1 MLNEKKF
8 NNILTLGMLIMIK
21 NIFRII
27 SFSLFIFFFQ
37 TSLPV
42 FAEDEMFDANYG
54 QFKNDDYYYDLDIV
68 MQSEVDDSDEDKGFF
83 ASIKDTFDLSNIS
96 DGVMESIYY
105 VFFMIIEFFFSFNL
119 FMTNLMISILDFAYD
134 TNIVNSL
141 IDAMSGTVIGISGL
155 GDGSIT
161 VGGLFGSFS
170 GFIAI
175 VVALYALYQF
185 VIKRA
190 TIGAFGSLL
199 KSIIV
204 FTLALAFFANYTTF
218 LKGAHTIS
226 NEFSALILSGTTGDV
241 IIDEA
246 SGVVQSNTVQNQMY
260 DNLFTTFVHKPYLL
274 LQYGKTEG
282 IDENRVKKILEL
294 DPSKEAKARKDI
306 AIEEVKSDNEIMHVA
321 SIWKRYNYTGIM
333 VIGNAVASIPVYLL
347 SLSLLLFQVW
357 FLIMAMVAPFAFL
370 WAALPGQFGVLKRY
384 LFELSLPLVLKSVVS
399 IGALLIFGL
408 TEVIYSLSA
417 IAGGGSKGL
426 VLAIV
431 LQTILMMAMFLLR
444 KRIGGI
450 FTKGSEQLA
459 AMREQMHASLV
470 DPAKKGF
477 QNTATAAV
485 GATVAVATGGAL
497 APAMMAANATKEA
510 TKAMTGDS
518 SVGDATKSIATT
530 AVGYKMLSDKMS
542 KANLDKQSL
551 ESVNTFTEQEQLDS
565 LQSDTIKSELK
576 NHQLKD
582 VSIDELNDAK
592 IAYLEAH
599 ENNDTH
605 GQSMSEYMARHI
617 AKKRNAEAT
626 NHLAE
631 QQDKAMM
638 MSSLASKV
646 EDSRKKQLVVSE
658 LGRVGANEFYDTL
671 GSKINDISFNEMEEY
686 VQEHKLYAEESMQS
700 GTIPQ
705 PFANYVKGRVEYK
718 ELSTNLTNNLS
729 SNSEAM
735 QKMHLQV
742 RTIEKINQ
750 MSEQSASINEARGV
764 VEVKV
769 TEERIQ
775 QIHQQYNNYLES
787 YPTSRTGRLNS
798 EPLSRDDYMLQK
810 VKELVDDPKVEM
822 QELSNQ

>member
-1 MLNEKKF
+1 MNG
-8 NNILTLGMLIMIK
+8 NLIMIK
-21 NIFRII
+21 NFFRIL
-27 SFSLFIFFFQ
+27 SFSLFIFFYQ
-37 TSLPV
+37 NGLTV

-54 QFKNDDYYYDLDIV
+54 QYKDEEYYYDLDLV
-68 MQSEVDDSDEDKGFF
+68 TQKEVDELENEQGFF
-83 ASIKDTFDLSNIS
+83 ASIADAFDLSNIS
-96 DGVMESIYY
+96 EGVMEAIYY

-155 GDGSIT
+155 GDGSLT

-170 GFIAI
+170 SFIAI
-175 VVALYALYQF
+175 IVALYALYQF

-190 TIGAFGSLL
+190 AIGAFGSLL
-199 KSIIV
+199 KSVIV

-241 IIDEA
+241 VIDEA
-246 SGVVQSNTVQNQMY
+246 TGSVKSNTVQNQMY
-260 DNLFTTFVHKPYLL
+260 DNLFMTFVHKPYLL

-282 IDENRVKKILEL
+282 IPEADVKNLL
-294 DPSKEAKARKDI
+294 ALNPNTQADDRKNE
-306 AIEEVKSDNEIMHVA
+306 AIEQVAEGNEIMHVS

-408 TEVIYSLSA
+408 TEIIYSLSA

-459 AMREQMHASLV
+459 AMREQMQASLV

-485 GATVAVATGGAL
+485 GATVAVASGGAL
-497 APAMMAANATKEA
+497 APTMMAANATKEA
-510 TKAMTGDS
+510 TKAMTGDT
-518 SVGDATKSIATT
+518 SVGDATKRVATT
-530 AVGYKMLSDKMS
+530 AFGYKMLSDKMA
-542 KANLDKQSL
+542 KTKLDTPSI
-551 ESVNTFTEQEQLDS
+551 ESVNAFSENEQLDNS
-565 LQSDTIKSELK
+565 QADALKNELK
-576 NHQLKD
+576 NHRLSA
-582 VSIDELNDAK
+582 VSVKELNDAK
-592 IAYLEAH
+592 LNYLEAYK
-599 ENNDTH
+599 NNNTN
-605 GQSMSEYMARHI
+605 GQTMSEYMARHI
-617 AKKRNAEAT
+617 AKQRNTET
-626 NHLAE
+626 TQHLA
-631 QQDKAMM
+631 QQQERAAAL
-638 MSSLASKV
+638 SSLASKV

-658 LGRVGANEFYDTL
+658 LGKPGANEFYDTL
-671 GSKINDISFNEMEEY
+671 GTKINDISFSEMENY
-686 VQEHKLYAEESMQS
+686 IQEHKVYAEESMQS
-700 GTIPQ
+700 GIVPQ
-705 PFANYVKGRVEYK
+705 PFVNYVKGRVEYK
-718 ELSTNLTNNLS
+718 ELSTNL
-729 SNSEAM
+729 SNSLTSNTEAM

-750 MSEQSASINEARGV
+750 ISEQSASINEARGV

-775 QIHQQYNNYLES
+775 QIHQQYDNYLES

-810 VKELVDDPKVEM
+810 VKELVDDPKVEV
-822 QELSNQ
+822 QELSNKN

>member
-1 MLNEKKF
+1 
-8 NNILTLGMLIMIK
+8 MIK

-27 SFSLFIFFFQ
+27 SFSLFIFSFQ

-190 TIGAFGSLL
+190 AIGAFGSLL

-530 AVGYKMLSDKMS
+530 ALGYKMLSDKMS

-565 LQSDTIKSELK
+565 LQSDTIKNELK

-582 VSIDELNDAK
+582 VSIEELNDAK

-617 AKKRNAEAT
+617 AKKRNAEVT

-631 QQDKAMM
+631 QQDKVMM
-638 MSSLASKV
+638 MSSLASKA

-671 GSKINDISFNEMEEY
+671 GPKVNDISFNEMEDY

-718 ELSTNLTNNLS
+718 ELSTNLTDNLS

-750 MSEQSASINEARGV
+750 MSEQSSSINEARGV

-810 VKELVDDPKVEM
+810 VKELVDNPKVEM

>member
-1 MLNEKKF
+1 MNG
-8 NNILTLGMLIMIK
+8 NLIMIK
-21 NIFRII
+21 NIFRIL
-27 SFSLFIFFFQ
+27 SFSLFIFFYQ
-37 TSLPV
+37 NGLTV

-54 QFKNDDYYYDLDIV
+54 QYKDEEYYYDLDLV
-68 MQSEVDDSDEDKGFF
+68 TQKEVDELENEQGFF
-83 ASIKDTFDLSNIS
+83 ASIADAFDLSNIS
-96 DGVMESIYY
+96 EGVMEAIYY

-155 GDGSIT
+155 GDGSLT

-170 GFIAI
+170 SFIAI
-175 VVALYALYQF
+175 IVALYALYQF

-190 TIGAFGSLL
+190 AIGAFGSLL
-199 KSIIV
+199 KSVIV

-241 IIDEA
+241 VIDEA
-246 SGVVQSNTVQNQMY
+246 TGSVKSNTVQNQMY
-260 DNLFTTFVHKPYLL
+260 DNLFMTFVHKPYLL

-282 IDENRVKKILEL
+282 IPEADVKNLL
-294 DPSKEAKARKDI
+294 ALNPNTQADDRKNE
-306 AIEEVKSDNEIMHVA
+306 AIEQVAEGNEIMHVS

-408 TEVIYSLSA
+408 TEIIYSLSA

-459 AMREQMHASLV
+459 AMREQMQASLV

-485 GATVAVATGGAL
+485 GATVAVASGGAL
-497 APAMMAANATKEA
+497 APTMMAANATKEA

-518 SVGDATKSIATT
+518 SVGDATKRVATT
-530 AVGYKMLSDKMS
+530 AFGYKMLSDKMA
-542 KANLDKQSL
+542 KTKLDTPSI
-551 ESVNTFTEQEQLDS
+551 ESVNAFSENEQLDNS
-565 LQSDTIKSELK
+565 QADALKNELK
-576 NHQLKD
+576 NHRLSA
-582 VSIDELNDAK
+582 VSVEELNDAK
-592 IAYLEAH
+592 LNYLEAYK
-599 ENNDTH
+599 NNDTQ
-605 GQSMSEYMARHI
+605 GQTMSEYMARHI
-617 AKKRNAEAT
+617 AKQRNTEAT
-626 NHLAE
+626 QHLA
-631 QQDKAMM
+631 QQQERAAAL
-638 MSSLASKV
+638 SSLASKV

-658 LGRVGANEFYDTL
+658 LGKPGANEFYDTL
-671 GSKINDISFNEMEEY
+671 GPKINDISFSEMENY
-686 VQEHKLYAEESMQS
+686 IQEHKVYAEESMQS
-700 GTIPQ
+700 GIVPQ
-705 PFANYVKGRVEYK
+705 PFVNYVKGRVEYK
-718 ELSTNLTNNLS
+718 ELSTNL
-729 SNSEAM
+729 SNSLTSNTEAM

-750 MSEQSASINEARGV
+750 ISEQSASINEARGV

-775 QIHQQYNNYLES
+775 QIHQQYDNYLES

-810 VKELVDDPKVEM
+810 VKELVDDPKVEV
-822 QELSNQ
+822 QELSNKN

>member
-1 MLNEKKF
+1 
-8 NNILTLGMLIMIK
+8 MIK

-27 SFSLFIFFFQ
+27 SFSLFLFIFQGEFIV
-37 TSLPV
+37 S
-42 FAEDEMFDANYG
+42 AEDEMFDANYG
-54 QFKNDDYYYDLDIV
+54 QFKNEEYYYDLDLV
-68 MQSEVDDSDEDKGFF
+68 TQSEVEEAEEEGGFF
-83 ASIKDTFDLSNIS
+83 ASIADTFDLSNIS
-96 DGVMESIYY
+96 EGVMEAIYY
-105 VFFMIIEFFFSFNL
+105 VFFMIVEFFFSFNL

-170 GFIAI
+170 SFIAI

-190 TIGAFGSLL
+190 AIGAFSSLL

-204 FTLALAFFANYTTF
+204 FTLALAFFTNYTTF

-241 IIDEA
+241 VIDEA
-246 SGVVQSNTVQNQMY
+246 TGVVQSNTVQNQMY

-282 IDENRVKKILEL
+282 IEENRIKELLEL
-294 DPSKEAKARKDI
+294 NPNTEADARKKL
-306 AIEEVKSDNEIMHVA
+306 AIKEVAGENEIMHVS

-357 FLIMAMVAPFAFL
+357 FLIIAMVAPFAFL

-459 AMREQMHASLV
+459 AMREQMQASVV
-470 DPAKKGF
+470 DPVKKGF
-477 QNTATAAV
+477 QNTATTAV
-485 GATVAVATGGAL
+485 GATVAVASGGAL
-497 APAMMAANATKEA
+497 APAMMAANAAKEA
-510 TKAMTGDS
+510 TKAMTGDTS
-518 SVGDATKSIATT
+518 FGDATKSIATT
-530 AVGYKMLSDKMS
+530 ALGYKMLSDKMA
-542 KANLDKQSL
+542 KIKLDTSSV
-551 ESVNTFTEQEQLDS
+551 ESVNAFSENEQLDDS
-565 LQSDTIKSELK
+565 QVAALK
-576 NHQLKD
+576 NNLKNQQLSD
-582 VSIDELNDAK
+582 VSVEELNEAK
-592 IAYLEAH
+592 LAYLEAH
-599 ENNDTH
+599 EMNDSN

-617 AKKRNAEAT
+617 VKKRNAAT
-626 NHLAE
+626 TQHLVDRQE
-631 QQDKAMM
+631 KATVL
-638 MSSLASKV
+638 SSLASKV

-658 LGRVGANEFYDTL
+658 LGKVGANEFYNTL
-671 GSKINDISFNEMEEY
+671 GSRVNDISFNEMEDY
-686 VQEHKLYAEESMQS
+686 VHEHKLYAEESMQS
-700 GTIPQ
+700 GIVPQ
-705 PFANYVKGRVEYK
+705 PFADYVKGRVEYK
-718 ELSTNLTNNLS
+718 ELSTNLHDSLS
-729 SNSEAM
+729 SNNEAM
-735 QKMHLQV
+735 QKIHLQV

-750 MSEQSASINEARGV
+750 ISEESASINEVRGV

-810 VKELVDDPKVEM
+810 VKELVNDPKVEM
-822 QELSNQ
+822 QELSNHQGSSLS

>member
-1 MLNEKKF
+1 
-8 NNILTLGMLIMIK
+8 
-21 NIFRII
+21 
-27 SFSLFIFFFQ
+27 
-37 TSLPV
+37 
-42 FAEDEMFDANYG
+42 MFDANYG
-54 QFKNDDYYYDLDIV
+54 QYKNDDYYYDLDIV
-68 MQSEVDDSDEDKGFF
+68 MQSEVDDSNEDKGFF

-190 TIGAFGSLL
+190 AIGAFGSLL

-282 IDENRVKKILEL
+282 IDENRVKKLLEL

-497 APAMMAANATKEA
+497 APAMMAANATKET

-530 AVGYKMLSDKMS
+530 ALGYKMLSDKMS

-631 QQDKAMM
+631 QQDKAML

-671 GSKINDISFNEMEEY
+671 GPKINDISFNEMEDY
-686 VQEHKLYAEESMQS
+686 VHEHKLYAEESMQS
-700 GTIPQ
+700 GTVPQ

-718 ELSTNLTNNLS
+718 ELSTNLNNSLS

-750 MSEQSASINEARGV
+750 MSEQSSSINEARGV

>member
-1 MLNEKKF
+1 
-8 NNILTLGMLIMIK
+8 MIK

>member
-1 MLNEKKF
+1 
-8 NNILTLGMLIMIK
+8 
-21 NIFRII
+21 
-27 SFSLFIFFFQ
+27 
-37 TSLPV
+37 
-42 FAEDEMFDANYG
+42 
-54 QFKNDDYYYDLDIV
+54 
-68 MQSEVDDSDEDKGFF
+68 
-83 ASIKDTFDLSNIS
+83 
-96 DGVMESIYY
+96 
-105 VFFMIIEFFFSFNL
+105 
-119 FMTNLMISILDFAYD
+119 
-134 TNIVNSL
+134 
-141 IDAMSGTVIGISGL
+141 
-155 GDGSIT
+155 
-161 VGGLFGSFS
+161 
-170 GFIAI
+170 
-175 VVALYALYQF
+175 
-185 VIKRA
+185 
-190 TIGAFGSLL
+190 
-199 KSIIV
+199 
-204 FTLALAFFANYTTF
+204 
-218 LKGAHTIS
+218 
-226 NEFSALILSGTTGDV
+226 
-241 IIDEA
+241 
-246 SGVVQSNTVQNQMY
+246 
-260 DNLFTTFVHKPYLL
+260 
-274 LQYGKTEG
+274 
-282 IDENRVKKILEL
+282 
-294 DPSKEAKARKDI
+294 
-306 AIEEVKSDNEIMHVA
+306 
-321 SIWKRYNYTGIM
+321 
-333 VIGNAVASIPVYLL
+333 
-347 SLSLLLFQVW
+347 
-357 FLIMAMVAPFAFL
+357 
-370 WAALPGQFGVLKRY
+370 
-384 LFELSLPLVLKSVVS
+384 
-399 IGALLIFGL
+399 
-408 TEVIYSLSA
+408 
-417 IAGGGSKGL
+417 
-426 VLAIV
+426 
-431 LQTILMMAMFLLR
+431 
-444 KRIGGI
+444 
-450 FTKGSEQLA
+450 
-459 AMREQMHASLV
+459 MREQMHASLV

-671 GSKINDISFNEMEEY
+671 GSRFNDISFNEMEDY
-686 VQEHKLYAEESMQS
+686 VHEHKLYAEESMQS

-718 ELSTNLTNNLS
+718 KLSTNLTNNLS
-729 SNSEAM
+729 TNSEAM

-764 VEVKV
+764 VEVKM

>member
-1 MLNEKKF
+1 MNG
-8 NNILTLGMLIMIK
+8 NLIMIK
-21 NIFRII
+21 NIFRIL
-27 SFSLFIFFFQ
+27 SFSLFIFFYQ
-37 TSLPV
+37 NGLTV

-54 QFKNDDYYYDLDIV
+54 QYKDEEYYYDLDLV
-68 MQSEVDDSDEDKGFF
+68 TQKEVDELENEQGFF
-83 ASIKDTFDLSNIS
+83 ASIADAFDLSNIS
-96 DGVMESIYY
+96 EGVMEAIYY

-155 GDGSIT
+155 GDGSLT

-170 GFIAI
+170 SFIAI
-175 VVALYALYQF
+175 IVALYALYQF

-190 TIGAFGSLL
+190 AIGAFGSLL
-199 KSIIV
+199 KSVIV
-204 FTLALAFFANYTTF
+204 FTLALAFFANYTTL

-241 IIDEA
+241 VIDEA
-246 SGVVQSNTVQNQMY
+246 TGSVKSNTVQNQMY
-260 DNLFTTFVHKPYLL
+260 DNLFMTFVHKPYLL

-282 IDENRVKKILEL
+282 IPEADVKNLL
-294 DPSKEAKARKDI
+294 ALNPNTQADDRKNE
-306 AIEEVKSDNEIMHVA
+306 AIEQVAEGNEIMHVS

-408 TEVIYSLSA
+408 TEIIYSLSA

-459 AMREQMHASLV
+459 AMREQMQASLV

-485 GATVAVATGGAL
+485 GATVAVASGGAL
-497 APAMMAANATKEA
+497 APTMMAANATKEA
-510 TKAMTGDS
+510 TKAMTGDI
-518 SVGDATKSIATT
+518 SVGDATKRVATT
-530 AVGYKMLSDKMS
+530 AFGYKMLSDKMA
-542 KANLDKQSL
+542 KTKLDTPSI
-551 ESVNTFTEQEQLDS
+551 ESVNAFSENEQLDNS
-565 LQSDTIKSELK
+565 QADALKNELK
-576 NHQLKD
+576 NHRLSA
-582 VSIDELNDAK
+582 VSVEELNDAK
-592 IAYLEAH
+592 LNYLEAYK
-599 ENNDTH
+599 NNNIN
-605 GQSMSEYMARHI
+605 GQTMSEYMAHHI
-617 AKKRNAEAT
+617 AKQRNTET
-626 NHLAE
+626 TQHLA
-631 QQDKAMM
+631 QQQERAAAL
-638 MSSLASKV
+638 SSLASKV

-658 LGRVGANEFYDTL
+658 LGKPSANEFYDTL
-671 GSKINDISFNEMEEY
+671 GSKINDISFNEMENY
-686 VQEHKLYAEESMQS
+686 IQEHKVYAEESMQS
-700 GTIPQ
+700 GIVPQ
-705 PFANYVKGRVEYK
+705 PFVNYVKGRVEYK
-718 ELSTNLTNNLS
+718 ELSTNL
-729 SNSEAM
+729 SNSLTSNTEAM

-750 MSEQSASINEARGV
+750 ISEQSASINEARGV

-775 QIHQQYNNYLES
+775 QIHQQYDNYLES

-810 VKELVDDPKVEM
+810 VKELVDDPKVEV
-822 QELSNQ
+822 QELSNKN

>member
-1 MLNEKKF
+1 MML
-8 NNILTLGMLIMIK
+8 
-21 NIFRII
+21 
-27 SFSLFIFFFQ
+27 FSLFNVP
-37 TSLPV
+37 SAS
-42 FAEDEMFDANYG
+42 AEDEMFDANYG
-54 QFKNDDYYYDLDIV
+54 QFKNEDYYYDLDLV
-68 MQSEVDDSDEDKGFF
+68 TQSDVDDATEEKGFF
-83 ASIKDTFDLSNIS
+83 ASIADTFDLSNIS
-96 DGVMESIYY
+96 DGVMEAIYY

-141 IDAMSGTVIGISGL
+141 VDAMSGTVIGISGL

-170 GFIAI
+170 SFIAI

-190 TIGAFGSLL
+190 AIGAFGSLL

-241 IIDEA
+241 TIDNTT
-246 SGVVQSNTVQNQMY
+246 GTVKSNTVQNQMY
-260 DNLFTTFVHKPYLL
+260 DNLFMTFVHKPYLL

-282 IDENRVKKILEL
+282 IAEEDIKKLLSLNPNTQSE
-294 DPSKEAKARKDI
+294 DRKNEAISQTA
-306 AIEEVKSDNEIMHVA
+306 SGNQTMHVS

-384 LFELSLPLVLKSVVS
+384 LFELALPLVLKSVVS

-408 TEVIYSLSA
+408 TEIIYSLSA

-459 AMREQMHASLV
+459 AMREQMHASLI

-485 GATVAVATGGAL
+485 GTTVAVATGGAL

-518 SVGDATKSIATT
+518 SVGDATKSMATT
-530 AVGYKMLSDKMS
+530 ALGYKMLSNKMAKS
-542 KANLDKQSL
+542 KLDTASI
-551 ESVNTFTEQEQLDS
+551 ESVNAFSDMEQLDEV
-565 LQSDTIKSELK
+565 QSEALKNELK
-576 NHQLKD
+576 NQQLST
-582 VSIDELNDAK
+582 VTVEELNDAK
-592 IAYLEAH
+592 VAYLEAH

-617 AKKRNAEAT
+617 SKQRNNDAT
-626 NHLAE
+626 EQLVQQQSKAATLANF
-631 QQDKAMM
+631 
-638 MSSLASKV
+638 ASKV
-646 EDSRKKQLVVSE
+646 EDSRKKQLVISE
-658 LGRVGANEFYDTL
+658 LGKVGANEFYATL
-671 GSKINDISFNEMEEY
+671 GSRINDISFNEMESY
-686 VQEHKLYAEESMQS
+686 VHEHKLYAEESMQS
-700 GTIPQ
+700 GTLPQ

-718 ELSTNLTNNLS
+718 ELSTNLQENLS
-729 SNSEAM
+729 SNSEDM

-750 MSEQSASINEARGV
+750 ISEQSASINEARGV

-810 VKELVDDPKVEM
+810 IKELVDDPKVEV

>member
-1 MLNEKKF
+1 MNG
-8 NNILTLGMLIMIK
+8 NLIMIK
-21 NIFRII
+21 NIFRIL
-27 SFSLFIFFFQ
+27 SFSLFIFFYQ
-37 TSLPV
+37 NGLTV

-54 QFKNDDYYYDLDIV
+54 QYKDEEYYYDLDLV
-68 MQSEVDDSDEDKGFF
+68 TQKEVDELENEQGFF
-83 ASIKDTFDLSNIS
+83 ASIADAFDLSNIS
-96 DGVMESIYY
+96 EGVMEAIYY

-155 GDGSIT
+155 GDGSLT

-170 GFIAI
+170 SFIAVI
-175 VVALYALYQF
+175 VAIYALYQF

-190 TIGAFGSLL
+190 AIGAFGSLL
-199 KSIIV
+199 KSVIV

-241 IIDEA
+241 VIDEA
-246 SGVVQSNTVQNQMY
+246 TGSVKSNTVQNQMY
-260 DNLFTTFVHKPYLL
+260 DNLFMTFVHKPYLL

-282 IDENRVKKILEL
+282 IPEADVKNLL
-294 DPSKEAKARKDI
+294 ALNPNTQADDRKNE
-306 AIEEVKSDNEIMHVA
+306 AIEQVAEGNEIMHVS

-408 TEVIYSLSA
+408 TEIIFSLSA

-459 AMREQMHASLV
+459 AMREQMQASLV
-470 DPAKKGF
+470 DPAKKGV

-485 GATVAVATGGAL
+485 GATVAVASGGAL
-497 APAMMAANATKEA
+497 APTMMAANATKEA

-518 SVGDATKSIATT
+518 SVGDATKRVATT
-530 AVGYKMLSDKMS
+530 AFGYKMLSDKMA
-542 KANLDKQSL
+542 KTKLDTPSI
-551 ESVNTFTEQEQLDS
+551 ESVNAFSENEQLDNS
-565 LQSDTIKSELK
+565 QADALKNELK
-576 NHQLKD
+576 NHRLSA
-582 VSIDELNDAK
+582 VSVEELNDAK
-592 IAYLEAH
+592 LNYLEAYK
-599 ENNDTH
+599 NNDTN
-605 GQSMSEYMARHI
+605 GQTMSEYMARHI
-617 AKKRNAEAT
+617 AKQRNTET
-626 NHLAE
+626 TQHLA
-631 QQDKAMM
+631 QQQERAAAL
-638 MSSLASKV
+638 SSLASKV

-658 LGRVGANEFYDTL
+658 LGKPGANEFYDTL
-671 GSKINDISFNEMEEY
+671 GSKINDISFSEMENY
-686 VQEHKLYAEESMQS
+686 IQEHKVYAEESMQS
-700 GTIPQ
+700 GIVPQ
-705 PFANYVKGRVEYK
+705 PFVNYVKGRVEYK
-718 ELSTNLTNNLS
+718 ELSTNL
-729 SNSEAM
+729 SNSLTSNTEAM

-750 MSEQSASINEARGV
+750 ISEQSASINEARGV

-810 VKELVDDPKVEM
+810 VKELVDNPKVEV
-822 QELSNQ
+822 QELSNKN

>member
-1 MLNEKKF
+1 ML
-8 NNILTLGMLIMIK
+8 
-21 NIFRII
+21 
-27 SFSLFIFFFQ
+27 FSLLHVPIA
-37 TSLPV
+37 S
-42 FAEDEMFDANYG
+42 AEDEMFDANYG
-54 QFKNDDYYYDLDIV
+54 QFKNEDYYYDLDLV
-68 MQSEVDDSDEDKGFF
+68 TQSDVEEATEDKGFF
-83 ASIKDTFDLSNIS
+83 ASIADAFDLSNIS
-96 DGVMESIYY
+96 DGVMEAIYY

-141 IDAMSGTVIGISGL
+141 IDAMSGTVVGISGL

-175 VVALYALYQF
+175 IVALYALYQF

-190 TIGAFGSLL
+190 AIGAFGSLL

-246 SGVVQSNTVQNQMY
+246 TGSVKSNTVQNQMY
-260 DNLFTTFVHKPYLL
+260 DNLFMTFVHKPYLL

-282 IDENRVKKILEL
+282 IPDEDVKKILEL
-294 DPSKEAKARKDI
+294 NPNTQAEDRKNAVIDQV
-306 AIEEVKSDNEIMHVA
+306 ADGNEIMHVS

-497 APAMMAANATKEA
+497 APAMMAANATKGA

-530 AVGYKMLSDKMS
+530 ALGYKMLSDKMS

-551 ESVNTFTEQEQLDS
+551 ESVHAFSEHEQLDS
-565 LQSDTIKSELK
+565 LQSENIKNELK

-592 IAYLEAH
+592 IAYLEAN

-605 GQSMSEYMARHI
+605 GQSMSEYMASHI

-626 NHLAE
+626 NHLA
-631 QQDKAMM
+631 QQQEKATML
-638 MSSLASKV
+638 SSLASKV

-658 LGRVGANEFYDTL
+658 LGKVGANEFYDTL
-671 GSKINDISFNEMEEY
+671 GPKINDISFNEMENY

-700 GTIPQ
+700 GIVPQ
-705 PFANYVKGRVEYK
+705 PFTNYVKGRVEYK
-718 ELSTNLTNNLS
+718 ELSTNLHDSLS
-729 SNSEAM
+729 SNTEAM

-810 VKELVDDPKVEM
+810 VKELVNDPKVEM
-822 QELSNQ
+822 QELSNQEGSSLL

>member
-1 MLNEKKF
+1 MNGKR
-8 NNILTLGMLIMIK
+8 IMIK
-21 NIFRII
+21 NIFRIL
-27 SFSLFIFFFQ
+27 SFSLFIFLYQ
-37 TSLPV
+37 CDLTV

-54 QFKNDDYYYDLDIV
+54 QYKDEQYYYDLDLV
-68 MQSEVDDSDEDKGFF
+68 TQKEVDELENEKGFF
-83 ASIKDTFDLSNIS
+83 ASLAETFDLSNIS
-96 DGVMESIYY
+96 EGVMEAIYY

-155 GDGSIT
+155 GDGSIA

-175 VVALYALYQF
+175 IVALYALYQF

-190 TIGAFGSLL
+190 AIGAFGSLV

-204 FTLALAFFANYTTF
+204 FTLALAFFTNYTIF

-241 IIDEA
+241 VIDDA
-246 SGVVQSNTVQNQMY
+246 TGAVKSNTVQNQMY
-260 DNLFTTFVHKPYLL
+260 DNLFMTFVHKPYLL

-282 IDENRVKKILEL
+282 IAEDDIKKLL
-294 DPSKEAKARKDI
+294 SLNPNTQPDDRKNEAIRQTA
-306 AIEEVKSDNEIMHVA
+306 SGNETMHVA

-357 FLIMAMVAPFAFL
+357 FLIIAMVAPFAFL

-459 AMREQMHASLV
+459 AMREQMQASLV
-470 DPAKKGF
+470 DPVKKGF

-510 TKAMTGDS
+510 TKAMTGDT

-530 AVGYKMLSDKMS
+530 ALGYKMLSNKMA
-542 KANLDKQSL
+542 KTKLDASSIQ
-551 ESVNTFTEQEQLDS
+551 SVNAFSENEQF
-565 LQSDTIKSELK
+565 DTPQVEEIKAQLK
-576 NHQLKD
+576 NQQLSD
-582 VSIDELNDAK
+582 VSVEELNEAK
-592 IAYLEAH
+592 VAYLEAH
-599 ENNDTH
+599 KNGETN
-605 GQSMSEYMARHI
+605 GQSMGEYMARHI
-617 AKKRNAEAT
+617 SKQRNDEAT
-626 NHLAE
+626 QILA
-631 QQDKAMM
+631 QQQVRASAL
-638 MSSLASKV
+638 SSLASKM
-646 EDSRKKQLVVSE
+646 EDTRKKQLIVSE
-658 LGRVGANEFYDTL
+658 LGTVGANEFYATL
-671 GSKINDISFNEMEEY
+671 GSQFNDISVEEMESY
-686 VQEHKLYAEESMQS
+686 VHEHKLYAEESMQS
-700 GTIPQ
+700 GIVPQ

-718 ELSTNLTNNLS
+718 ELSTNLQDNLS
-729 SNSEAM
+729 SNSETM

-750 MSEQSASINEARGV
+750 ISEQSASINEARGV

-775 QIHQQYNNYLES
+775 QIHQQYHNYLES
-787 YPTSRTGRLNS
+787 YPTSRTGRGNT
-798 EPLSRDDYMLQK
+798 EPLTMDEFMVKK
-810 VKELVDDPKVEM
+810 VKELVDDPKVDL
-822 QELSNQ
+822 QELPKN

>member
-1 MLNEKKF
+1 MNG
-8 NNILTLGMLIMIK
+8 NLIMIK

-27 SFSLFIFFFQ
+27 SFSLFIFFYQ
-37 TSLPV
+37 NGLTV

-54 QFKNDDYYYDLDIV
+54 QYKDEEYYYDLDLV
-68 MQSEVDDSDEDKGFF
+68 TQKEVDELENEQGFF
-83 ASIKDTFDLSNIS
+83 ASIADAFDLSNIS
-96 DGVMESIYY
+96 EGVMEAIYY

-155 GDGSIT
+155 GDGSLT

-170 GFIAI
+170 SFIAI
-175 VVALYALYQF
+175 IVALYALYQF

-190 TIGAFGSLL
+190 AIGAFGSLL
-199 KSIIV
+199 KSVIV

-241 IIDEA
+241 VIDEA
-246 SGVVQSNTVQNQMY
+246 TGSVKSNTVQNQMY
-260 DNLFTTFVHKPYLL
+260 DNLFMTFVHKPYLL

-282 IDENRVKKILEL
+282 IPEADVKNLL
-294 DPSKEAKARKDI
+294 ALNPNTQADDRKNE
-306 AIEEVKSDNEIMHVA
+306 AIEQVAEGNEIMHVS

-408 TEVIYSLSA
+408 TEIIYSLSA

-459 AMREQMHASLV
+459 AMREQMQASLV

-485 GATVAVATGGAL
+485 GATVAVASGGAL
-497 APAMMAANATKEA
+497 APTMMAANATKEA
-510 TKAMTGDS
+510 TKAMTGDT
-518 SVGDATKSIATT
+518 SVGDATKRVATT
-530 AVGYKMLSDKMS
+530 AFGYKMLSDKMA
-542 KANLDKQSL
+542 KTKLDTPSI
-551 ESVNTFTEQEQLDS
+551 ESVNAFSENEQLDNS
-565 LQSDTIKSELK
+565 QADALKNELK
-576 NHQLKD
+576 NHRLSA
-582 VSIDELNDAK
+582 VSVEELNDAK
-592 IAYLEAH
+592 LNYLEAYK
-599 ENNDTH
+599 NNDTN
-605 GQSMSEYMARHI
+605 GQTMSEYMARHI
-617 AKKRNAEAT
+617 AKQRNTET
-626 NHLAE
+626 TQHLA
-631 QQDKAMM
+631 QQQERAATL
-638 MSSLASKV
+638 SSLASKV

-658 LGRVGANEFYDTL
+658 LGKPGANEFYDTL
-671 GSKINDISFNEMEEY
+671 GPKINDISFSEMENY
-686 VQEHKLYAEESMQS
+686 IQEHKVYAEESMQS
-700 GTIPQ
+700 GIVPQ
-705 PFANYVKGRVEYK
+705 PFVNYVKGRVEYK
-718 ELSTNLTNNLS
+718 ELSTNL
-729 SNSEAM
+729 SNSLTSNTEAM

-750 MSEQSASINEARGV
+750 ISEQSASINEARGV

-775 QIHQQYNNYLES
+775 QIHQQYDNYLES

-810 VKELVDDPKVEM
+810 VKELVDDPKVEV
-822 QELSNQ
+822 QELSNKN

>member
-1 MLNEKKF
+1 
-8 NNILTLGMLIMIK
+8 MIK

-510 TKAMTGDS
+510 TKEMTGDS